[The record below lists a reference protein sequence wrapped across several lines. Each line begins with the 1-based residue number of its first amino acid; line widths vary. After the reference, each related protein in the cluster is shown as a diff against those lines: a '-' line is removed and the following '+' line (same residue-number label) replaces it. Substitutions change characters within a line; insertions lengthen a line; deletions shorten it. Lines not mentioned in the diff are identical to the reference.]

1 MPRLL
6 GLELHT
12 PGYSVAAMDVGLT
25 IGSIA
30 LADHDGALA
39 HTSARAWKWSLGTDA
54 GDLVASV
61 TAAQFF
67 AGVEESAGAG
77 SLAVVAVP
85 SAWGDRPRRSLLHAL
100 ERTSLDVLRLARETS
115 ALVVGASLADPSLA
129 GVCAVVDLG
138 SHKLEVALAEVTGGM
153 LRVLARES
161 VVGLGDERMG
171 FGELLPLIT
180 ELGRRLTDEA
190 GLEPRDV
197 ERVIVGGRRLA
208 MPSMAHGVE
217 SIWAVPP
224 ELAAPGAI
232 ARGAARLAAGLAGAL
247 PAWII
252 DDDLHEAPL
261 AHLRPS
267 LRRGVSTIPPA
278 PSPLAPPPSASP
290 PSAHP
295 PSASPP
301 SASPPSGRPSDV
313 GISEHPSVMPGSGP
327 AAPVPASGDFVG
339 LASVDAA
346 RALDLIHPV
355 SGGGLAHPAL
365 ITLLNQFT
373 FLRGASGTL
382 TLRSRE
388 DVLAL
393 PVHRGGICVSAGERG
408 RAQRVGEW
416 SAGTFTW
423 REEHLPS
430 ALTKLRT
437 PMTAFVVGALR
448 GRLRAFG
455 ERDFGDAYLSKMA
468 LSPSVHPDR
477 FDRLERLCIP
487 EAELRAVEHVMDGS
501 RSLQTML
508 GEGYIGRMTLLRL
521 VLLLD
526 LYSVLQWA
534 APTHADVEEPVAAMA
549 RVLTA
554 MERGNHFVALSVHWS
569 AGPEEIHGA
578 WERLRAE
585 YAPDGRWAPHD
596 PATAAAIVRRC
607 DAAWQ
612 VLRDDGTRVQHRRD
626 SYGGMDEG
634 LLAPLVE
641 ARAKA
646 LEMRGESRAAAE
658 MSRLQKEFAS
668 VLPRRERK

>member
-1 MPRLL
+1 MPHLL

-12 PGYSVAAMDVGLT
+12 PGYSVAAMDAGLT
-25 IGSIA
+25 IGSLA

-39 HTSARAWKWSLGTDA
+39 HTSARAWKWSLGTDD

-61 TAAQFF
+61 TAGQFF

-77 SLAVVAVP
+77 SLAVVAIP

-100 ERTSLDVLRLARETS
+100 ERTTLDVLRLARETS
-115 ALVVGASLADPSLA
+115 ALVVGASLADPSLS

-138 SHKLEVALAEVTGGM
+138 GHKLEVALAEVTGGM

-171 FGELLPLIT
+171 FGEVLQLIT
-180 ELGRRLTDEA
+180 GLGRRLTDEA

-197 ERVIVGGRRLA
+197 ERVIAGGRRLA
-208 MPSMAHGVE
+208 LPSMAHGVE

-267 LRRGVSTIPPA
+267 ARRGVSTIPPA
-278 PSPLAPPPSASP
+278 PSPLAHPSSEH
-290 PSAHP
+290 PS
-295 PSASPP
+295 
-301 SASPPSGRPSDV
+301 SGRPSDV
-313 GISEHPSVMPGSGP
+313 GISEHPSVMPGAGP
-327 AAPVPASGDFVG
+327 AAPVPSSGDFVG

-346 RALDLIHPV
+346 RALDLVHPV

-382 TLRSRE
+382 TLRSRD

-393 PVHRGGICVSAGERG
+393 PIYRGGVCVSAGERA
-408 RAQRVGEW
+408 RALRVGEW

-423 REEHLPS
+423 REEPLSS

-448 GRLRAFG
+448 ARLRAFG
-455 ERDFGDAYLSKMA
+455 ERDFDDAYLPKMD

-477 FDRLERLCIP
+477 FERLERLCIP
-487 EAELRAVEHVMDGS
+487 EAELRAVEHVVDGS

-534 APTHADVEEPVAAMA
+534 APTHAAVEDPVAAMA
-549 RVLTA
+549 RTLTA
-554 MERGNHFVALSVHWS
+554 MERGNHFVALGVHWS
-569 AGPEEIHGA
+569 AGPEEIHEA

-596 PATAAAIVRRC
+596 PAAAAAIVRRGE
-607 DAAWQ
+607 AAWQ
-612 VLRDDGTRVQHRRD
+612 VLRDDGARVQHRRE
-626 SYGGMDEG
+626 SYEGMDEA

-646 LEMRGESRAAAE
+646 LEMRGENRAAAE
-658 MSRLQKEFAS
+658 MSRLQKEFAA

>member
-25 IGSIA
+25 IGSLA

-54 GDLVASV
+54 GDLVAAV

-67 AGVEESAGAG
+67 AGVEESAGVG
-77 SLAVVAVP
+77 SLAVVAIP
-85 SAWGDRPRRSLLHAL
+85 AAWGDRPRRALLHAL
-100 ERTSLDVLRLARETS
+100 ERTTLDVLRLARETS

-161 VVGLGDERMG
+161 VTGLGDERMA
-171 FGELLPLIT
+171 FGEVLPLIT
-180 ELGRRLTDEA
+180 ELGRRLTEEA
-190 GLEPRDV
+190 GLEPRDI

-208 MPSMAHGVE
+208 LPSMAHGVE
-217 SIWAVPP
+217 AIWAVPP

-232 ARGAARLAAGLAGAL
+232 ARGAARLAAGLAGSL

-267 LRRGVSTIPPA
+267 GVRGVSTIPPA
-278 PSPLAPPPSASP
+278 PSPLA
-290 PSAHP
+290 HP
-295 PSASPP
+295 PSGHPP
-301 SASPPSGRPSDV
+301 SGHPPSGRPSDV
-313 GISEHPSVMPGSGP
+313 GISEHPSVVPGAGP
-327 AAPVPASGDFVG
+327 ASPVPASGDFVG
-339 LASVDAA
+339 LDTVDSA

-393 PVHRGGICVSAGERG
+393 PIHRGGVCVSVGERA
-408 RAQRVGEW
+408 RALRVGEW

-423 REEHLPS
+423 HEEHLPS
-430 ALTKLRT
+430 VLTKLRT

-477 FDRLERLCIP
+477 FERLERLCIP
-487 EAELRAVEHVMDGS
+487 EAEMRAVEHVVDGS

-534 APTHADVEEPVAAMA
+534 APTHAVEDPVAAMA
-549 RVLTA
+549 RTLTA
-554 MERGNHFVALSVHWS
+554 MERGNHFVALGVHWS

-578 WERLRAE
+578 WERLHAE
-585 YAPDGRWAPHD
+585 YAPDGRWALHD
-596 PATAAAIVRRC
+596 PATAAAIVRRG

-612 VLRDDGTRVQHRRD
+612 VLRDDGARVQHRRE
-626 SYGGMDEG
+626 SYEGMDEG

-646 LEMRGESRAAAE
+646 LEMRGERRAAAE
-658 MSRLQKEFAS
+658 MSRLQKEFAA

>member
-25 IGSIA
+25 IGSLA
-30 LADHDGALA
+30 LADHDGVLA
-39 HTSARAWKWSLGTDA
+39 HTSARSWKWSLGTDA
-54 GDLVASV
+54 GDLVAAV

-67 AGVEESAGAG
+67 AGLEESAGAG
-77 SLAVVAVP
+77 SLAVVAIP
-85 SAWGDRPRRSLLHAL
+85 SAWGDGPRRSLLHAL
-100 ERTSLDVLRLARETS
+100 ERTTLDVLRLARETS

-171 FGELLPLIT
+171 FGEKLPLIT
-180 ELGRRLTDEA
+180 ELGRRLTEEA

-197 ERVIVGGRRLA
+197 ERVIVAGRRLA
-208 MPSMAHGVE
+208 LPSMAYGIE
-217 SIWAVPP
+217 SIWGVPP

-232 ARGAARLAAGLAGAL
+232 ARGAARIAAGLAGGL

-252 DDDLHEAPL
+252 DDDLQEAPL
-261 AHLRPS
+261 AHLRPCI
-267 LRRGVSTIPPA
+267 LRGVSTIP
-278 PSPLAPPPSASP
+278 SAHP

-295 PSASPP
+295 PSE
-301 SASPPSGRPSDV
+301 RPSDV
-313 GISEHPSVMPGSGP
+313 GISEHPSVMPGAGP
-327 AAPVPASGDFVG
+327 AAPVPATGNFAG

-346 RALDLIHPV
+346 RALDPIHPV
-355 SGGGLAHPAL
+355 SGRLAHPAL

-393 PVHRGGICVSAGERG
+393 PIHRGGVCVSAGERA
-408 RAQRVGEW
+408 RALRVGEW

-430 ALTKLRT
+430 VLTKLRT

-455 ERDFGDAYLSKMA
+455 ERDFGDAYLPKMA

-477 FDRLERLCIP
+477 FERLERLCIP
-487 EAELRAVEHVMDGS
+487 EAEMRAVEHVVDGS

-534 APTHADVEEPVAAMA
+534 APTHADVEDPVAAMA
-549 RVLTA
+549 RTLTA
-554 MERGNHFVALSVHWS
+554 MERGNHFVALGVHWS
-569 AGPEEIHGA
+569 AGPEEIHEA
-578 WERLRAE
+578 WERMQAE
-585 YAPDGRWAPHD
+585 YAPGGRWAPHD
-596 PATAAAIVRRC
+596 PAAAAAIVRRGA
-607 DAAWQ
+607 AAWQ
-612 VLRDDGTRVQHRRD
+612 VLRDDGARVQHRRE
-626 SYGGMDEG
+626 SYAGMDEA

-646 LEMRGESRAAAE
+646 LEMRGERRAAAE
-658 MSRLQKEFAS
+658 MSRLQKEFAA
-668 VLPRRERK
+668 VLPRRDPK

>member
-25 IGSIA
+25 IGSLA
-30 LADHDGALA
+30 LADHDGSLA
-39 HTSARAWKWSLGTDA
+39 HTSARSWKWSLGTDA
-54 GDLVASV
+54 GDLVAAV

-67 AGVEESAGAG
+67 AGLEESAGAG
-77 SLAVVAVP
+77 SLAVVAIP

-100 ERTSLDVLRLARETS
+100 ERTTLDVLRLARETS

-171 FGELLPLIT
+171 FGEKLPLIT
-180 ELGRRLTDEA
+180 ELGRRLTEEA

-197 ERVIVGGRRLA
+197 ERVIVAGRRLA
-208 MPSMAHGVE
+208 LPSMAHGIE
-217 SIWAVPP
+217 SIWGVPP

-232 ARGAARLAAGLAGAL
+232 ARGAARIAAGLAGAL

-252 DDDLHEAPL
+252 DDDLQEAPL
-261 AHLRPS
+261 AHLRPCI
-267 LRRGVSTIPPA
+267 LRGVSTIPPA
-278 PSPLAPPPSASP
+278 HP

-295 PSASPP
+295 PSE
-301 SASPPSGRPSDV
+301 RPSDV
-313 GISEHPSVMPGSGP
+313 GISEHPSVMPGAGP
-327 AAPVPASGDFVG
+327 AAPVPASGNFAG

-355 SGGGLAHPAL
+355 SGGLAHPAL

-393 PVHRGGICVSAGERG
+393 PIHRGGVCVSAGERA
-408 RAQRVGEW
+408 RALRVGEW

-430 ALTKLRT
+430 VLTKLRT

-477 FDRLERLCIP
+477 LERLERLCIP
-487 EAELRAVEHVMDGS
+487 EAEMRAVEHVVDGS

-534 APTHADVEEPVAAMA
+534 APTHADVEDPVAAMA
-549 RVLTA
+549 RTLTA
-554 MERGNHFVALSVHWS
+554 MERGNHFVALGVHWS
-569 AGPEEIHGA
+569 AGPEEIHEA
-578 WERLRAE
+578 WERMQAE
-585 YAPDGRWAPHD
+585 YAPEGRWAPHD
-596 PATAAAIVRRC
+596 PATAAAIVRRGA
-607 DAAWQ
+607 AAWQ
-612 VLRDDGTRVQHRRD
+612 VLRDDGARVQHRRE
-626 SYGGMDEG
+626 SYAGMDEA

-646 LEMRGESRAAAE
+646 LEMRGERRAAAE
-658 MSRLQKEFAS
+658 MSRLQKEFAAA
-668 VLPRRERK
+668 LPRRDAK